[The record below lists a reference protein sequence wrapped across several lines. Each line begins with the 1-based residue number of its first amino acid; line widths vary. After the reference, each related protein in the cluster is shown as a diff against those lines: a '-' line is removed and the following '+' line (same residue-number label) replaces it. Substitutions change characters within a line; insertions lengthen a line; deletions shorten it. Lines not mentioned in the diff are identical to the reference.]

1 MRPPYT
7 LQPERGPGRASE
19 EESVAGRKRRQD
31 GCAADE
37 ARREREEENSLCDP
51 LLFLL
56 LLSFKL
62 FTFIYFI
69 VLGESPREDLPHSEG
84 PVHSP
89 LHATGSVHS
98 HATYYLSIICSH
110 SSTNEV

>member
-1 MRPPYT
+1 MCSPYT
-7 LQPERGPGRASE
+7 LQPERGPGCASE
-19 EESVAGRKRRQD
+19 EESVTGRKRRQD
-31 GCAADE
+31 VRTADE

-51 LLFLL
+51 LLFF

-69 VLGESPREDLPHSEG
+69 VLSESPREDLPHSEG

-89 LHATGSVHS
+89 LHATRSVHS
-98 HATYYLSIICSH
+98 RAIHAS
-110 SSTNEV
+110 